1 MSQHGILA
9 IVSAAQRANL
19 NLVFAAMAMG
29 PDTFSRRITT
39 DDPATTGSAV
49 THYGMYNAAAL
60 AGDALLY
67 DNAKGGVM
75 PALDS
80 NGQPISWGLGG
91 VIGEADA
98 LAAFGA
104 MQFWLNSSDMQPPDF
119 AAAIM
124 GQAGLSYV
132 PDEL

>member
-19 NLVFAAMAMG
+19 NLVFAAMQMG

-39 DDPATTGSAV
+39 DDPATTGSPV

-67 DNAKGGVM
+67 DNAKGGFLPNVDVNN
-75 PALDS
+75 A
-80 NGQPISWGLGG
+80 PIYWGVGG
-91 VIGEADA
+91 VIDETDA
-98 LAAFGA
+98 LAAFA
-104 MQFWLNSSDMQPPDF
+104 DMQFWLNSSDMDPPDF

-124 GQAGLSYV
+124 GQAGLSYI

>member
-1 MSQHGILA
+1 MSQHGIFA

-67 DNAKGGVM
+67 DNAKSGTL
-75 PALDS
+75 PALDL
-80 NGQPISWGLGG
+80 NGQPIAWGVDG
-91 VIGEADA
+91 VISETDA